1 MSKQEIEA
9 PKGISLKSFNRVSA
23 CSQIYDMPVLD
34 EYGEP
39 MIVGGVK
46 DENDKVVGG
55 VPVILQIIGEAA
67 KEVQDFE
74 FAQHD
79 KEERR
84 KWLAG
89 KKGDKDADKP
99 VALAVH
105 AENSVEKACLLVKGW
120 KGIDA
125 EFNHENLFYLMENN
139 PDLRADVFKNARD
152 TRNFLLKL

>member
-1 MSKQEIEA
+1 MSKPEIQEV

-23 CSQIYDMPVLD
+23 CAQIYDMPVLD

-39 MIVGGVK
+39 M
-46 DENDKVVGG
+46 VVGG

-74 FAQHD
+74 FAHID

-99 VALAVH
+99 IPISVH

-125 EFNHENLFYLMENN
+125 EFNHENLLFLMENN

-152 TRNFLLKL
+152 TRNFLLKV